1 MKYGAEAFILVE
13 KSLSRMKV
21 TGFSANSNDIRMAK
35 ILDPLEERQGMKS
48 IRLANY
54 KQKLAWGITRM

>member
-21 TGFSANSNDIRMAK
+21 IGFSPNSNDIRMAE

-48 IRLANY
+48 VRLANY
-54 KQKLAWGITRM
+54 KQKLAWGVTRM